1 MLFRVAAIAA
11 GVFAYIFANE
21 PAAASSWLPSWLGEA
36 FNPPSP
42 ATTSIEDERSKT
54 LRAAINNTAKRK
66 KKRIRDAKIPKR
78 AKWAARSRTAAHE
91 TRVKREQ
98 SSKANGVAPAKQ
110 SRSAD
115 RLVAAPAGIDKPTP
129 ETVVAASP
137 VSDVNTQAELAS
149 THISDVNNQA
159 ELASTQTSDVN
170 NQAERASSRL
180 ANVRLESAG
189 NVNEL
194 DVVADTM
201 QIVRALT
208 SPAVSETVGQKEA
221 SPEASPQPEPQ
232 ASWWSRIWVAVLG
245 PAAGSARW
253 YKIAEEVP
261 ACRSR
266 DIIERLMTIG
276 GSDEKAAIARAD
288 LLRRPLLLG
297 DCHVLPPGIEVTF
310 NEDRSSGTVVCVR
323 TKTMTEC
330 FWTTRRAIEQ
340 REMAS
345 R

>member
-11 GVFAYIFANE
+11 GVFAYIFACE

-42 ATTSIEDERSKT
+42 ATTSIEEERSKI
-54 LRAAINNTAKRK
+54 LRAAINNPAKRK
-66 KKRIRDAKIPKR
+66 MKRIRDAKRPKR

-98 SSKANGVAPAKQ
+98 SSKANGVARAKQ
-110 SRSAD
+110 PRSAD
-115 RLVAAPAGIDKPTP
+115 RSVAAQPAVIVKPTP
-129 ETVVAASP
+129 EAVVPAPP
-137 VSDVNTQAELAS
+137 V
-149 THISDVNNQA
+149 SDVNNQA
-159 ELASTQTSDVN
+159 ELANTQISDVS
-170 NQAERASSRL
+170 NQAELASSRV

-208 SPAVSETVGQKEA
+208 PPAVSGTVGQKEPA
-221 SPEASPQPEPQ
+221 PEASPQPKPQ
-232 ASWWSRIWVAVLG
+232 ASWWNRIWIAVLG
-245 PAAGSARW
+245 SAAGSGRW

-266 DIIERLMTIG
+266 DIIERLITIEG
-276 GSDEKAAIARAD
+276 PDEKLAKARAD

-297 DCHVLPPGIEVTF
+297 DCHVLPRGIEVAF
-310 NEDRSSGTVVCVR
+310 NEDRLSGTVVCIR
-323 TKTMTEC
+323 TKTLTEC
-330 FWTTRRAIEQ
+330 FWTIRRALEQ
-340 REMAS
+340 REMAF